1 VRSGRSVTAAE
12 PQSRHRIPALRSCQK
27 GRDPTL
33 SRFSLEIP
41 PLAPALTEPTQALSR
56 LVRHDTAL
64 RIEACGEGEGE
75 RATFVLPAAAVRLLV
90 DILEQMAVVNIV
102 TVIPVRPELTTQ
114 QGADI
119 LNVSRPFL
127 VSLLE
132 EGKLP
137 FRKVGTHR
145 RILYSDLVAYK
156 RQEDEARGG
165 VLPRRNALKT

>member
-1 VRSGRSVTAAE
+1 MSAV
-12 PQSRHRIPALRSCQK
+12 
-27 GRDPTL
+27 L
-33 SRFSLEIP
+33 SHSKPGP
-41 PLAPALTEPTQALSR
+41 PNESETRLAREATQALSR

-75 RATFVLPAAAVRLLV
+75 RATCVLPAATVRLLV
-90 DILEQMAVVNIV
+90 EILEQMAVGNAV
-102 TVIPVRPELTTQ
+102 TVIPVRAELTTQ
-114 QGADI
+114 GAADI

-145 RILYSDLVAYK
+145 RILYSDVMAYK
-156 RQEDEARGG
+156 RREDEARRG
-165 VLPRRNALKT
+165 VLRELAKQAQELGLGY